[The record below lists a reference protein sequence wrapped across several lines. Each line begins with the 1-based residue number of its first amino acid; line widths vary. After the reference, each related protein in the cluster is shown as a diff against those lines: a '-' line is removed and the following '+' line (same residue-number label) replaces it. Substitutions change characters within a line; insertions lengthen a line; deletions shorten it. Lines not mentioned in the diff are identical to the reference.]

1 MPHREPAAD
10 QEILT
15 VEQAAGYLQVHRLTI
30 YRYIRQGLLPAAR
43 LGKMYRLFRRDVEA
57 FLDSMKQHPVPPAAE
72 ASPKAS
78 QPPPARRP
86 RTMASRPH
94 SKGRNLEAPAEE

>member
-1 MPHREPAAD
+1 MMRRGSVLE

-15 VEQAAGYLQVHRLTI
+15 VEQAANYLQVHRLTV

-57 FLDSMKQHPVPPAAE
+57 FLDAMKHHPADG
-72 ASPKAS
+72 ASGG
-78 QPPPARRP
+78 
-86 RTMASRPH
+86 T
-94 SKGRNLEAPAEE
+94 

>member
-1 MPHREPAAD
+1 MRHRAPLLD

-15 VEQAAGYLQVHRLTI
+15 VEQAAEYLQVHKITL

-57 FLDSMKQHPVPPAAE
+57 FLDSMRHEPDSTAGGGK
-72 ASPKAS
+72 
-78 QPPPARRP
+78 
-86 RTMASRPH
+86 
-94 SKGRNLEAPAEE
+94 